1 MRFIMILALLFLTAC
16 RDDGS
21 PTTPTTPTT
30 PTNPI
35 PLPVA
40 DAGHSMMLQQGATVT
55 LNGSGSFDANGAPL
69 TYSWKIVSQPTAST
83 SQLSDSSSPFPSL
96 YLDKV
101 GDYEIELIVNNGAND
116 SLPVILMISDS
127 DSAPVANAGFDQKA
141 QGTNEITLDGSLS
154 FDSDGDQLAYA
165 WTLVSMPSGS
175 STVLVRADS
184 PYPVLTPDVSGDYEV
199 QLIVSDG
206 NNDSL
211 PDTVLISDQNLPPV
225 ADAGASTTFTIG
237 STLFLDGSGSS
248 DVDGNQL
255 SYQWRIVNAPVGST
269 VSIVDATSVNA
280 SITPDVSGDFILSLI
295 VNDGQ
300 ADSAVS
306 TVILH
311 ASNHIPVANAGVNQ
325 SGQLG
330 QIVHLDGSASKD
342 GDGDA
347 LTPRWS
353 ISSKPRTSAAT
364 LADIHTLH
372 PTLTPDVMGDYVVQL
387 IVFDGQH
394 LSTAD
399 SMTISTSN
407 LAPTANAGVSQK
419 VVTGQSINLDG
430 SQSTDPEGNSLS
442 YRWSLVTAP
451 STSSATLSANNIVA
465 PEFTPDTLGNYV
477 FQLIVNDG
485 DKDSAPTTV
494 TISDQDLAPTAHAG
508 ADQSAAT
515 SVLVTLNGSTS
526 SDPELQP
533 LSYNWSMLS
542 SPSGSATVIND
553 SSMAIAS
560 LMPDRA
566 GDYVVQLTVTDVAGQ
581 KSSDVVVI
589 RDGASNT
596 LPVANAGRDFQVDLN
611 ANVVLDGSGSSDAD
625 GDSLNYSWSILSHPV
640 GSTAQLNNEKS
651 RNPDFTP
658 DVEGDFVIQLFV
670 SDGKSISLPDVL
682 VIHDTEKNIAPFA
695 FMGSA
700 IDGITTKPYTLD
712 ASNSFDVNGDTL
724 TYHWELIPPPAS
736 IATLSDSNVAKPVF
750 TPDVAGTYTVT
761 LIVNDGLLDSTK
773 NSQGVLVKDPIKGAA
788 IPLPAGHNLMM
799 LSATGGDSGSGSLI
813 SLEERDLTKATEIL
827 SLHGLPRMGSSAHIQ
842 SLVLH
847 PSNEKMYALIDA
859 TGLHNTGVIIEFD
872 PATNT
877 AVIFANAPDITLN
890 GHSIRQFRN
899 QILFHPDGKSMFIFT
914 LKGGTDDAGVLIHVN
929 SDPSSADYRGF
940 SVISEFGLAQ
950 GSFPGSRVPPFTDLA
965 WNVTNNKILAAFGR
979 LRSRQLS
986 AIEMTPTDNNNLSK
1000 AWSIAEF
1007 GSPIVASAR
1016 KFVVDQDYMIMI
1028 EEYAPLNVT
1037 GNGRNGGGG
1046 EAIPDCHNAVG
1057 NFRWGLVDIYV
1068 MCSGGGGWAPGL
1080 YRTNGSVT
1088 LPVYVRNFSN
1098 HKDSKVS
1105 GVTASV
1111 IRDTAYM
1118 NIADVSA
1125 SNFLG
1130 VDTASLGL
1138 SLALPTLSEVT
1149 KGSYVDRPIITG
1161 GGDRGTYFIGD
1172 PAILDRASDSIN
1184 DRFVTTLS
1192 YDGGVNKRGA
1202 LLTADRLNNSVQQFD
1217 FGFENGGYPFGRI
1230 TKASTGDYFFSTL
1243 ASSASSKSSEG
1254 ATMHFDSALGV
1265 TQEIAPST
1273 YFRPGIGLGETSSQ
1287 TLYGLGIE
1295 LRKQVYALYSIDA
1308 GTLAINELAVV
1319 LDSTTAS
1326 IPSYEL
1332 IVDNDNLWFFTDSN
1346 LNCVNPSSLQR
1357 GVYKFTT
1364 AGPHDPV
1371 RAISFMTV
1379 AGDGYFATRNSATP
1393 NQGTIQKVQ
1402 NDCAT
1407 PTITDAVTGLTDLP
1421 STALLAASD
1430 GNFYYGT
1437 EGGKLMQFDGTS
1449 TVTEVASITNTSM
1462 VGFLTEDANG
1472 DIVGFAS
1479 NGTVTEDQMYAYTLS
1494 GGAFTKST
1502 VPASTPI
1509 DTFYPGVTEI
1519 N

>member
-1 MRFIMILALLFLTAC
+1 MILVLLFLTAC
-16 RDDGS
+16 GDDGS
-21 PTTPTTPTT
+21 PTTPT
-30 PTNPI
+30 

-206 NNDSL
+206 NNNSL

-237 STLFLDGSGSS
+237 SALFLDGSGSS

-269 VSIVDATSVNA
+269 VSIVDATSAKA

-330 QIVHLDGSASKD
+330 QVVHLDGSASKD

-347 LTPRWS
+347 LTLRWS

-372 PTLTPDVMGDYVVQL
+372 PTLTPDVTGDYVVQL
-387 IVFDGQH
+387 IVYDGQH

-399 SMTISTSN
+399 SVTISTSN

-430 SQSTDPEGNSLS
+430 SKSTDPEGNSLS

-485 DKDSAPTTV
+485 DKDSAPKTV

-508 ADQSAAT
+508 ADQSATT

-553 SSMAIAS
+553 SSQAIAS

-596 LPVANAGRDFQVDLN
+596 LPLANAGRDLQVDLN
-611 ANVVLDGSGSSDAD
+611 ANLVLDGSGSSDAD
-625 GDSLNYSWSILSHPV
+625 NDALNYSWAILSRPV
-640 GSTAQLNNEKS
+640 GSTAKLNNEKS

-682 VIHDTEKNIAPFA
+682 VIHDTEKNIAPVA

-712 ASNSFDVNGDTL
+712 ASNSFDANGDTL
-724 TYHWELIPPPAS
+724 TYNWILFTPTAS
-736 IATLSDSNVAKPVF
+736 LAALSDSNVAQPVF
-750 TPDVAGTYTVT
+750 TPDVAGTYTVA
-761 LIVNDGLLDSTK
+761 LAVNDGLLDS
-773 NSQGVLVKDPIKGAA
+773 NWISEGVLVKDPIKGAA

-827 SLHGLPRMGSSAHIQ
+827 SLHGLPRMGSVAHIQ

-890 GHSIRQFRN
+890 GHSIRQFRH

-929 SDPSSADYRGF
+929 SDPSSDDYRGF
-940 SVISEFGLAQ
+940 SVIAEFSSLSNPRFA
-950 GSFPGSRVPPFTDLA
+950 PFTDLV
-965 WNVTNNKILAAFGR
+965 WNVTSNKILAAFGSS
-979 LRSRQLS
+979 RSTQLS

-1028 EEYAPLNVT
+1028 EDYAPLVVT
-1037 GNGRNGGGG
+1037 GNGRNGGSGF
-1046 EAIPDCHNAVG
+1046 AMRDCHNAVG
-1057 NFRWGLVDIYV
+1057 NFRWGLTDIYV

-1080 YRTNGSVT
+1080 YRTNGVPSE
-1088 LPVYVRNFSN
+1088 PVYVRSFSN
-1098 HKDSKVS
+1098 LEDSQVS

-1118 NIADVSA
+1118 NTVDENA
-1125 SNFLG
+1125 STFIG
-1130 VDTASLGL
+1130 IDIASLGL
-1138 SLALPTLSEVT
+1138 SLVLPTLSEVT

-1217 FGFENGGYPFGRI
+1217 FGFENGGFPFGRI

-1243 ASSASSKSSEG
+1243 AGSASSKSIEG

-1265 TQEIAPST
+1265 TQEIVPSA

-1295 LRKQVYALYSIDA
+1295 LQKHVHSLYSIDA
-1308 GTLAINELAVV
+1308 GTLEINELAVV

-1346 LNCVNPSSLQR
+1346 LNCVNPTSLQR
-1357 GVYKFTT
+1357 GFYNFST

-1371 RAISFMTV
+1371 RAVSFATV
-1379 AGDGYFATRNSATP
+1379 GGNGYFATRNSATP
-1393 NQGTIQKVQ
+1393 NQGTIQQVQ

-1430 GNFYYGT
+1430 GKFYYGT
-1437 EGGKLMQFDGTS
+1437 EGGKLMLFDGAN
-1449 TVTEVASITNTSM
+1449 TVIEVASITNTSM
-1462 VGFLTEDANG
+1462 VGFLTEDTNG

-1502 VPASTPI
+1502 VPVNTPI

>member
-1 MRFIMILALLFLTAC
+1 MILALLFLTAC
-16 RDDGS
+16 GDDGS
-21 PTTPTTPTT
+21 PTPTTPTT
-30 PTNPI
+30 PTSPTH
-35 PLPVA
+35 LPVA
-40 DAGHSMMLQQGATVT
+40 DAGHSMMLQQGATAT

-101 GDYEIELIVNNGAND
+101 GDYEIELIVNNGEND
-116 SLPVILMISDS
+116 SLPVILMISDN
-127 DSAPVANAGFDQKA
+127 DSTPVANAGFDQKA

-154 FDSDGDQLAYA
+154 FDSDGDQLTYA
-165 WTLVSMPSGS
+165 WTLVSMPSDS

-184 PYPVLTPDVSGDYEV
+184 PYPVLTPDLSGDYEV

-237 STLFLDGSGSS
+237 SALFLDGSGSI
-248 DVDGNQL
+248 DVDGNPL

-269 VSIVDATSVNA
+269 VSIVDATSAKA

-311 ASNHIPVANAGVNQ
+311 ASNHIPVANAGVSQ

-387 IVFDGQH
+387 IVYDGQH

-399 SMTISTSN
+399 SVTISTGN
-407 LAPTANAGVSQK
+407 LAPMANAGVDQK
-419 VVTGQSINLDG
+419 TVTGQSINLDG
-430 SQSTDPEGNSLS
+430 SKSTDPEGNSLS

-485 DKDSAPTTV
+485 DKDSAPKTV

-508 ADQSAAT
+508 ADQSATT

-553 SSMAIAS
+553 SSQAIAS
-560 LMPDRA
+560 LMPDRS

-596 LPVANAGRDFQVDLN
+596 LPVANAGIDLQVNLN
-611 ANVVLDGSGSSDAD
+611 ANVVLNGSGSSDAD
-625 GDSLNYSWSILSHPV
+625 GDSLHYSWAILSHPV
-640 GSTAQLNNEKS
+640 GSTAKLNNEKT

-682 VIHDTEKNIAPFA
+682 VIHDTEKNIAPVA
-695 FMGSA
+695 RIGSA
-700 IDGITTKPYTLD
+700 IDGITAKPYTLD
-712 ASNSFDVNGDTL
+712 ASNSFDANGDSL
-724 TYHWELIPPPAS
+724 TYNWILFTPPAS
-736 IATLSDSNVAKPVF
+736 IATLSDSNVAQPVF
-750 TPDVAGTYTVT
+750 TPDVAGTYTVV
-761 LIVNDGLLDSTK
+761 LAVNDGLLDS
-773 NSQGVLVKDPIKGAA
+773 NWIDERVLVKDPIKGAA

-827 SLHGLPRMGSSAHIQ
+827 SLHGLPRMGSLAHVQ

-872 PATNT
+872 PATNK
-877 AVIFANAPDITLN
+877 ASVFANAPDITLN
-890 GHSIRQFRN
+890 GHHVLQFRH

-914 LKGGTDDAGVLIHVN
+914 LKGGTNDAGVLIHVN

-940 SVISEFGLAQ
+940 SVIAEFGIAQ
-950 GSFPGSRVPPFTDLA
+950 GSFPGSRVAPFTDLV
-965 WNVTNNKILAAFGR
+965 WNGNSILASFGSS
-979 LRSRQLS
+979 RSIQLA

-1007 GSPIVASAR
+1007 GSKIVANAR

-1028 EEYAPLNVT
+1028 ESYSPLIVT

-1046 EAIPDCHNAVG
+1046 FAIRDCHNAQG
-1057 NFRWGLVDIYV
+1057 TFRWGLVDIYV
-1068 MCSGGGGWAPGL
+1068 MCDGSSGWAPGL

-1088 LPVYVRNFSN
+1088 LPVYVRSFSN
-1098 HKDSKVS
+1098 LQASQVS

-1111 IRDTAYM
+1111 IRDVAYM
-1118 NIADVSA
+1118 NTVDEAA
-1125 SNFLG
+1125 SNFIG
-1130 VDTASLGL
+1130 IDAASLGI
-1138 SLALPTLSEVT
+1138 SIVLPTLSEVT

-1161 GGDRGTYFIGD
+1161 GGNRGTYFIGD

-1184 DRFVTTLS
+1184 DRFVATLS

-1217 FGFENGGYPFGRI
+1217 FGFENGGFPFGRI

-1243 ASSASSKSSEG
+1243 AGSASSKSIEG

-1265 TQEIAPST
+1265 TQEIVPST

-1295 LRKQVYALYSIDA
+1295 LQKHVYSLYSIDA
-1308 GTLAINELAVV
+1308 GTLAINELLVN
-1319 LDSTTAS
+1319 LDSTTS
-1326 IPSYEL
+1326 RIPSYEL
-1332 IVDNDNLWFFTDSN
+1332 IVDNDNLWFFTDN
-1346 LNCVNPSSLQR
+1346 KLNCVNPTSLQR
-1357 GVYKFTT
+1357 GFYNFST

-1371 RAISFMTV
+1371 RAVSFATV
-1379 AGDGYFATRNSATP
+1379 GGNGYFATRNSATP
-1393 NQGTIQKVQ
+1393 NQGTIQQVQ

-1430 GNFYYGT
+1430 GKFYYGT
-1437 EGGKLMQFDGTS
+1437 EGGKLMQFDGAN
-1449 TVTEVASITNTSM
+1449 TVIEVASITNTSM

-1479 NGTVTEDQMYAYTLS
+1479 NGNVKEDQMYAYTLI
-1494 GGAFTKST
+1494 GGAFANSI
-1502 VPASTPI
+1502 VPADTPI